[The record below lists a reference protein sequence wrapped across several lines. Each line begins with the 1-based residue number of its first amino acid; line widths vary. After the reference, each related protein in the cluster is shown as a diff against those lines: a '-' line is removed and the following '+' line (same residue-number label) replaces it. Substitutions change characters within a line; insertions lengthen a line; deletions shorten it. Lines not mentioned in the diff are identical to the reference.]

1 MSALTKTLVI
11 RNKLGIHARPATQL
25 AQLSAQYDA
34 QIMLEIGDKTADAS
48 SVLGLM
54 LLEGQ
59 QGKSVT
65 VSVTGTDAQQALDA
79 VEALICQNFNE
90 SA

>member
-1 MSALTKTLVI
+1 MSTLNKTLVI
-11 RNKLGIHARPATQL
+11 RNKLGLHARPATQL
-25 AQLSAQYDA
+25 AQLSARYDA
-34 QIMLEIGDKTADAS
+34 QIMLEIGDKSADAS

-65 VSVTGTDAQQALDA
+65 VNVTGPDAQQALDA
-79 VEALICQNFNE
+79 VEALITQNFNE

>member
-1 MSALTKTLVI
+1 MSLLTKTLVI

-59 QGKSVT
+59 QGKSVI

>member
-1 MSALTKTLVI
+1 MSLLTKTLVI

-59 QGKSVT
+59 QGKSVI

-90 SA
+90 ST